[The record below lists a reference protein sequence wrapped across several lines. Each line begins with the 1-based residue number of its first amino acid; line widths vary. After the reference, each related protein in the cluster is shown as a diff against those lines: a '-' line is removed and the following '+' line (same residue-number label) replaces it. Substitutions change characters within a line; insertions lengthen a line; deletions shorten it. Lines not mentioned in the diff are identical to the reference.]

1 MIRLSRTYLFGFII
15 FGLISSI
22 SQNLFAHTRSVSY
35 SNWLITESE
44 IIMTFTV
51 PAREVTK
58 LDEYKLL
65 YPDLNASLQKHLS
78 NSIVPTPEL
87 ELVESKPVR
96 TEQGTVG
103 TEHTYRLENINLLN
117 IRIDSFFPI
126 APGHT
131 HYATIKDEKMSH
143 RTVIINQKNKSI
155 NLISNQTE
163 IANQGFKEM
172 FSDYINLGFFHILS
186 GLDHLVFLLVLL
198 LLCTS
203 LKQLVLAATGFTIG
217 HSVTLFLAASNLII
231 PKMQV
236 IESLIGLTIVI
247 ASIEAIRLP
256 NRELKRLR
264 ELIIVFIGFALILS
278 IFTSF
283 LSNTLLIIGIALL
296 VISVLTLMEDEDTS
310 TRYRPALAAIFGTIH
325 GFGFANVLSEIE
337 IIKSN
342 FLIALFGFNIGVEL
356 GQILVLAFLWP
367 AFLLI
372 SKEPNQNHFIEIR
385 SVLSSILLAIGLYW
399 FITRSFI

>member
-1 MIRLSRTYLFGFII
+1 
-15 FGLISSI
+15 
-22 SQNLFAHTRSVSY
+22 
-35 SNWLITESE
+35 
-44 IIMTFTV
+44 
-51 PAREVTK
+51 
-58 LDEYKLL
+58 
-65 YPDLNASLQKHLS
+65 
-78 NSIVPTPEL
+78 
-87 ELVESKPVR
+87 
-96 TEQGTVG
+96 
-103 TEHTYRLENINLLN
+103 
-117 IRIDSFFPI
+117 
-126 APGHT
+126 
-131 HYATIKDEKMSH
+131 MSH

-256 NRELKRLR
+256 IRELKRLR

-372 SKEPNQNHFIEIR
+372 SKEPNQNQFIEIR

>member
-1 MIRLSRTYLFGFII
+1 
-15 FGLISSI
+15 
-22 SQNLFAHTRSVSY
+22 
-35 SNWLITESE
+35 
-44 IIMTFTV
+44 MTFTV

-65 YPDLNASLQKHLS
+65 YPDLNASLEKHLS
-78 NSIVPTPEL
+78 SSIIPSPAL
-87 ELVESKPVR
+87 ELIESKPVR

-103 TEHTYRLENINLLN
+103 IEHTYSLKKANLVYV
-117 IRIDSFFPI
+117 RMDSFFPI

-131 HYATIKDEKMSH
+131 HYATIKGQEKSN

-155 NLISNQTE
+155 NLISNETV
-163 IANQGFKEM
+163 ISNQGFKEIL
-172 FSDYINLGFFHILS
+172 FGYINLGFSHILS

-203 LKQLVLAATGFTIG
+203 LKQLVFTATGFTIG

-236 IESLIGLTIVI
+236 IEALIGLTIVI

-256 NRELKRLR
+256 KRELKKLKD
-264 ELIIVFIGFALILS
+264 LVIVFFGFALILS
-278 IFTSF
+278 IVTSF
-283 LSNTLLIIGIALL
+283 LSNTLLIFGIALL
-296 VISVLTLMEDEDTS
+296 IISVLTLMEDDDIS
-310 TRYRPALAAIFGTIH
+310 ARYRPALAAIFGTIH
-325 GFGFANVLSEIE
+325 GFGFANILSEIE

-342 FLIALFGFNIGVEL
+342 FLIALFGFNIGVEF
-356 GQILVLAFLWP
+356 GQILVLALLWP

-372 SKEPNQNHFIEIR
+372 SKKQNQNQFIGIR

-399 FITRSFI
+399 FITRSFV